1 MKLGHARSAITL
13 VAAVL
18 LCLWVAGF
26 ALASTPAGQIGP
38 INYEWYQNDTHKA
51 KVEETF
57 ASWEYLQ
64 TIDPTG
70 SLGLFK
76 GVGLNVWEYTVDVDL
91 GVFSDS
97 FTVHASQITLA
108 DAWNANGWVNP
119 ATGVPLNDITWS
131 TAGTNYLDGQ
141 TGEFRIWS
149 AAQRGIITGSLHIVG
164 DGDATGPVSGPV
176 NTPEPGSLALLAC
189 GAVGLLPFARRKLFG

>member
-1 MKLGHARSAITL
+1 MALGNARSTITL
-13 VAAVL
+13 FAAVL

-26 ALASTPAGQIGP
+26 ALASTPGQIGP
-38 INYEWYQNDTHKA
+38 INYEWYQDGTHKA

-57 ASWEYLQ
+57 AGWEYLQ

-70 SLGLFK
+70 SLGWFK
-76 GVGLNVWEYTVDVDL
+76 GAGLNCWEYTVDMDL
-91 GVFSDS
+91 GLESNS

-108 DAWNANGWVNP
+108 SVENANGWVNP

-141 TGEFRIWS
+141 TGMFRMWS
-149 AAQRGIITGSLHIVG
+149 TAQRGIITGSLHIVG